1 MGELLQISGE
11 SNHVTVSDDGELLEN
26 EHCTKDTL
34 TSAAVGSPVY
44 DCITMSRNDMEA
56 PNVILRYSFSP
67 DCTSFDKLVRVLPG
81 ASVGSDGNDIT
92 PHICKITAVK
102 QTPAAAKTP
111 NVSQCPSEEDFDEE
125 GPCDYDGKCE
135 FGEESCC

>member
-1 MGELLQISGE
+1 MG
-11 SNHVTVSDDGELLEN
+11 D
-26 EHCTKDTL
+26 
-34 TSAAVGSPVY
+34 AVGSPVY

-81 ASVGSDGNDIT
+81 ASVGTDGNDIK
-92 PHICKITAVK
+92 PHSCKITAVK

-111 NVSQCPSEEDFDEE
+111 MTSSCPSED
-125 GPCDYDGKCE
+125 DYDVKCE
-135 FGEESCC
+135 FGEESCCGKTFASMVCECGGDRSFCF